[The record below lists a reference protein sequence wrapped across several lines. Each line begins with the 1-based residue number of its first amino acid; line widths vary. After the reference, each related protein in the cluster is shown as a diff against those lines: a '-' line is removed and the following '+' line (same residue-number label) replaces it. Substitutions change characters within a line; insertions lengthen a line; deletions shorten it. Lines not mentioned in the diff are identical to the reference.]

1 MKMVLDVEIGALEN
15 NCLADPSMRF
25 VSQKQVG
32 GICGLLKQGLED
44 TSRDN
49 QIATLDFLVGAA
61 MFKIAG
67 VRVTSRKNLTSP
79 VASTLIGLLKTPSD
93 DTWELNAYG
102 KELLSRVEERIK
114 AAAHS

>member
-1 MKMVLDVEIGALEN
+1 MEMVLDVEIGALYN
-15 NCLADPSMRF
+15 NCLADPSMRY
-25 VSQKQVG
+25 VTRKQVG

-44 TSRDN
+44 TSREN
-49 QIATLDFLVGAA
+49 QIAALSFLVGGA

-79 VASTLIGLLKTPSD
+79 VASTLIGLLKKPNED
-93 DTWELNAYG
+93 IWELNAYG

-114 AAAHS
+114 ATAHS